1 MKKYIALIIAMF
13 SVCLLITGCGGA
25 PKGTDSE
32 VKETVIEIAKEQMLR
47 FMMMNTYL
55 RGLTIAE
62 AEQKAQ
68 KDPSVRKVLDEQKAE
83 LAKMKLEL
91 VNIRVT
97 KIDDKLK
104 KSTNAADLQLEYKGE
119 TNKTPITYT
128 AQLNDKGEV
137 YVEVF
142 GLQ

>member
-83 LAKMKLEL
+83 LAKMKLKL

-142 GLQ
+142 GLN